1 MDQRVDLFLKEVD
14 RQVSVSF
21 ALQYEDLIP
30 VRCCLLDSM
39 YIQTLARRSR
49 PLKNMLLTINSYHPS
64 MFDFSQKSSPLT
76 T

>member
-21 ALQYEDLIP
+21 ALRCENLIP
-30 VRCCLLDSM
+30 VSVAAYYV

-49 PLKNMLLTINSYHPS
+49 PLKDTLLASNSYHPS